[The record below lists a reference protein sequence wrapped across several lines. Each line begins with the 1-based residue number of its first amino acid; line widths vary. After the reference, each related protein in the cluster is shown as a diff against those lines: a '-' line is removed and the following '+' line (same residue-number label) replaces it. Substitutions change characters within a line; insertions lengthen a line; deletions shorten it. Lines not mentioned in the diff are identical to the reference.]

1 MNKNVRKERNMKKY
15 ECPCGYVYDPE
26 EGDPTQ
32 GVAPGTAFED
42 LPDDWTCPQCQAG
55 KDLFTEVD

>member
-1 MNKNVRKERNMKKY
+1 MKQY
-15 ECPCGYVYDPE
+15 ECPCGYVYNPE

-42 LPDDWTCPQCQAG
+42 LPDDWTCPTCQAG
-55 KDLFTEVD
+55 KDLFTEVE